1 MSIGDEADLVRR
13 LKVLSKSQSAF
24 LKAYCHKKLFDG
36 AEVVKETIK
45 LLKSSGY
52 VDNNQKIFEITKRL
66 ESLKLEEIE
75 VYRIFSSL
83 PPPFASLS
91 SSPASSHFVAI

>member
-1 MSIGDEADLVRR
+1 MSVGDEADLVRR

-66 ESLKLEEIE
+66 EGLKLEEIE
-75 VYRIFSSL
+75 VYRIYSPL
-83 PPPFASLS
+83 PPRLALLS
-91 SSPASSHFVAI
+91 SSSVSHRFVAI